1 MSALARK
8 TGVTQIAIAVVRHNG
23 MVLIGP
29 RPEGAPLA
37 GLWEF
42 PGGKVE
48 ALEEPERAAAR
59 ECLEETGI
67 AIEVYGTFPV
77 VMHDYEHGRVQLHFF
92 DCRPVEPLLAAKP
105 PYRWV
110 AAANLSRYEFP
121 AANAAIVRL
130 LVADA
135 ATDDL

>member
-8 TGVTQIAIAVVRHNG
+8 TGVTQIAIAVVRLDG
-23 MVLIGP
+23 LVLIGP

-48 ALEEPERAAAR
+48 TLEEPDRAAAR
-59 ECLEETGI
+59 ECLEEAGI
-67 AIEVYGTFPV
+67 AIEVCGAFPV
-77 VMHDYEHGRVQLHFF
+77 VMHEYEHARVQLHFF
-92 DCRPVEPLLAAKP
+92 DCRPIAPLPQPKS

-110 AAANLSRYEFP
+110 AAADLSRYEFP
-121 AANAAIVRL
+121 AANAAIL
-130 LVADA
+130 EFLGEQSK
-135 ATDDL
+135 TP